1 MCIIA
6 VKPKGIEMFP
16 ETTIR
21 EMFSRNPDG
30 AGIMYSDG
38 EKVLCKKGFM
48 DVESLL
54 EFLSEGD
61 YINTDLVLHF
71 RIGTSGKTDALNCH
85 PYPVFEENA
94 AEFETQL
101 AVAHNGILQRYN
113 PPIGSD
119 YNDTQNFIK
128 KILQKLPK
136 NFVDDESY
144 KLLVEEIISSGYTN
158 KLCFLSKDKYYL
170 WGQGWIQD
178 GDYWYSNSSYKPYEK
193 PVYSTS
199 KFTTSYGSIFSD
211 FGEDMDLFSWNK
223 SFNLGEEDEKDED
236 EKEYDEWIQENFNT
250 KEIHFDDEDEMN
262 EFIRDK
268 ALYELGECYYADA
281 YDNEYYFYPEQLL
294 CEVYS
299 AWN

>member
-6 VKPKGIEMFP
+6 VKPMGVEMFP
-16 ETTIR
+16 ESTIR

-30 AGIMYSDG
+30 AGMMYSDG

-48 DVESLL
+48 DVESFLK
-54 EFLSEGD
+54 FLSEGG
-61 YINTDLVLHF
+61 YTNTNVVLHF
-71 RIGTSGKTDALNCH
+71 RIGTSGHKDALNCH

-119 YNDTQNFIK
+119 YNDTQNFIR

-144 KLLVEEIISSGYTN
+144 KLLIEEIIGSGYTN

-178 GDYWYSNSSYKPYEK
+178 GDYWYSNTSYKPYEK
-193 PVYSTS
+193 PVYSMPS
-199 KFTTSYGSIFSD
+199 FRTSYGNIFSDLD
-211 FGEDMDLFSWNK
+211 FGEDVDLFSWNK
-223 SFNLGEEDEKDED
+223 SFKIEEDEDDEEDYSEWINKDFGNKELHFKDEEEMLDFVEKNSLLEVD
-236 EKEYDEWIQENFNT
+236 E
-250 KEIHFDDEDEMN
+250 
-262 EFIRDK
+262 
-268 ALYELGECYYADA
+268 YYYTDA

-299 AWN
+299 A